1 MRATPSTAQ
10 EGAPDPANVRMQ
22 LGPLY
27 ITPTISLTNMGVDN
41 NVFNETA
48 EQNPKRDFTLTFTP
62 ASDFWLRVGPTWING
77 NIKEDLIWFQQYSSE
92 RTANTSYGLGWRVPL
107 DRLVLRAGVTYANVR
122 DRPGFEIDA
131 RSQRVEL
138 GFSGNVE
145 LRTSSSTSLVANV
158 QRQRT
163 DFDKDAAFLNS
174 NLQFELNRV
183 STTYG
188 GGVKYQITALTA
200 ITVSASRVEDRFEFS
215 SLRDSDSTAA
225 SFNVAFDPAALIKGG
240 ATFGYRNFQ
249 PLSPGL
255 APYAGTTASVNLSY
269 TLLDMT
275 RLGVT
280 ATRDIQ
286 YSYDVDQPYYLL
298 TGADLSIAQQ
308 IFGPL
313 DIVGRVGQQTL
324 AYRDRAGAAVAVSNR
339 VDRVRSYGGGIGYHL
354 GRDLRLGLNVDQ
366 SRRTSDVARR
376 QYDDLRI
383 GSSLTYGF

>member
-1 MRATPSTAQ
+1 MRATATTAQ
-10 EGAPDPANVRMQ
+10 EGGPDLTNVRVQ

-27 ITPTISLTNMGVDN
+27 INPTISLTNVGVDN
-41 NVFNETA
+41 NVFNETDD
-48 EQNPKRDFTLTFTP
+48 QNPKRDFTLTFTP
-62 ASDFWLRVGPTWING
+62 ASDFWLRFGPTWIDG

-92 RTANTSYGLGWRVPL
+92 RTANTSYRLGWRVPL
-107 DRLVLRAGVTYANVR
+107 DWLVLRAGMTYANVR

-131 RSQRVEL
+131 RSQRMEL

-145 LRTSSSTSLVANV
+145 VRTFSSTSLVASV

-163 DFDKDAAFLNS
+163 DFDKDAVFLNN
-174 NLQFELNRV
+174 NLQLELNRV

-200 ITVSASRVEDRFEFS
+200 LTVMASRVEDRFEFS
-215 SLRDSDSTAA
+215 PLRDSDSTAA

-249 PLSPGL
+249 PLSPAL
-255 APYAGTTASVNLSY
+255 PPYAGATASVNLSY
-269 TLLDMT
+269 PLLDMT
-275 RLGVT
+275 RFGVT

-313 DIVGRVGQQTL
+313 DIVGRIGQQTL

-354 GRDLRLGLNVDQ
+354 GRDLRLGLNVDR
-366 SRRTSDVARR
+366 SSRTSDVARR